1 MRNLSKDFKGQR
13 PLLIQPAQAEAYLN
27 RVGDME
33 IPMDAKMSD
42 MGEMLSAIFGEKPTL
57 EKFPPFAIIPV
68 KGVIGKNL
76 SELES
81 LCGCCDIHDVEEMLE
96 ECERDTSIK
105 TIILDIDSPGG
116 TSVGVPE
123 LANRI
128 KNCSKEVISFTGN
141 ECCSAAYWLGSQASK
156 FYATPS
162 SSVGSIGVYI
172 AFPDCSEAFKMEGV
186 KMDVIKSGTYKGAG
200 IPGTS
205 LDEGQ
210 RQMLQQEVED
220 IHADF
225 KEAVKSV
232 RSFVE
237 DSSMEGQMF
246 SGKRGAEAGLVTSLT
261 NGFDEMMKEFDA
273 AVFAQVESDEEN
285 DKRHGDEIGASSEED
300 GEEEEAMALKK
311 LRATAASRALSGLKI
326 KLSAEDED
334 EDKKSEDEDEDKKSE
349 DEDEDK
355 KSEGED
361 EDKKSE
367 DEDEEKKSKSDDDD
381 KPKDEDEEDEKKSE
395 GDDEEPKDE
404 DEEDKPGSKSD
415 DDEKPESEGDE
426 EEKKSEDDEGTEP
439 QPDGEDKPDEDKSKD
454 DADDENDSG
463 EKAVETDSKHNK
475 GSVKKNRSKG
485 VA

>member
-205 LDEGQ
+205 LDENQ
-210 RQMLQQEVED
+210 RKMLQQEVSD

-232 RSFVE
+232 RTFVE

-261 NGFDEMMKEFDA
+261 NGFDEMLKEMDA
-273 AVFAQVESDEEN
+273 AVFTQVESDEEN
-285 DKRHGDEIGASSEED
+285 DKRHADEMGASSEED
-300 GEEEEAMALKK
+300 GEEEKAFAKAMS
-311 LRATAASRALSGLKI
+311 AADRALSGLKI
-326 KLSAEDED
+326 KMSSEEED
-334 EDKKSEDEDEDKKSE
+334 EDKKSE
-349 DEDEDK
+349 
-355 KSEGED
+355 
-361 EDKKSE
+361 
-367 DEDEEKKSKSDDDD
+367 
-381 KPKDEDEEDEKKSE
+381 DEDEEDEKKSE
-395 GDDEEPKDE
+395 GDDEEPKEE
-404 DEEDKPGSKSD
+404 DEEEKPESKSD
-415 DDEKPESEGDE
+415 DDEKPESEDE
-426 EEKKSEDDEGTEP
+426 DEEKKSEDDEGTEP

-475 GSVKKNRSKG
+475 DSVKKNRSKG

>member
-42 MGEMLSAIFGEKPTL
+42 IGEMLSAIFGEKPTL

-128 KNCSKEVISFTGN
+128 KNYSKEVISFTGN

-210 RQMLQQEVED
+210 RKMLQQEVED

-261 NGFDEMMKEFDA
+261 NGFDEMLQELDA
-273 AVFAQVESDEEN
+273 AVFAQIESDEEN
-285 DKRHGDEIGASSEED
+285 DKRHADEMGASSEED
-300 GEEEEAMALKK
+300 GEEEEAMALKN

-334 EDKKSEDEDEDKKSE
+334 EDKKSEDEDE
-349 DEDEDK
+349 
-355 KSEGED
+355 
-361 EDKKSE
+361 
-367 DEDEEKKSKSDDDD
+367 EKKSKSDDDE

-395 GDDEEPKDE
+395 GDDEKPKDE
-404 DEEDKPGSKSD
+404 DEEDKPDSKSD
-415 DDEKPESEGDE
+415 DDEKPESEDE
-426 EEKKSEDDEGTEP
+426 DEEKKSEDDEGTEP
-439 QPDGEDKPDEDKSKD
+439 QPDDEDKPDEGKSKD

-475 GSVKKNRSKG
+475 DSVKKNRSKG

>member
-33 IPMDAKMSD
+33 IPMSAKMSD

-81 LCGCCDIHDVEEMLE
+81 MCGCCDIHDVEEMLE

-128 KNCSKEVISFTGN
+128 KNCTKEVISFTGN

-162 SSVGSIGVYI
+162 ASVGSIGVYI

-186 KMDVIKSGTYKGAG
+186 RMDVIKSGAYKGAG

-210 RQMLQQEVED
+210 RKMLQMEVED

-261 NGFDEMMKEFDA
+261 NGFDEMLQELDA

-285 DKRHGDEIGASSEED
+285 DKRHADEMGASSEEESED
-300 GEEEEAMALKK
+300 EKAFAKVM
-311 LRATAASRALSGLKI
+311 TAASRALAGLKI
-326 KLSAEDED
+326 KMSEDDKD
-334 EDKKSEDEDEDKKSE
+334 EDKKANGDEDE
-349 DEDEDK
+349 
-355 KSEGED
+355 
-361 EDKKSE
+361 E
-367 DEDEEKKSKSDDDD
+367 DEDEEKKSKSDDED

-395 GDDEEPKDE
+395 GDDEDKKSE
-404 DEEDKPGSKSD
+404 DEEDKPDSKSD
-415 DDEKPESEGDE
+415 DEDKPKDEDEDEEKKSEDE
-426 EEKKSEDDEGTEP
+426 DEEKKSEDDDKGTEP
-439 QPDGEDKPDEDKSKD
+439 QPDGEDEPEDGKSKE

-475 GSVKKNRSKG
+475 ESVKKNRSKG

>member
-13 PLLIQPAQAEAYLN
+13 PLLIQPAQAEAYLQ

-42 MGEMLSAIFGEKPTL
+42 MGDMLSAIFGEKPVL
-57 EKFPPFAIIPV
+57 EKFPPFAVIPV

-81 LCGCCDIHDVEEMLE
+81 LCGCCDIQDIEEMLE

-128 KNCSKEVISFTGN
+128 KACTKEVISFTGN

-172 AFPDCSEAFKMEGV
+172 AFPDCSEAYKMEGV
-186 KMDVIKSGTYKGAG
+186 KMDVIKSGMYKGAG

-205 LDEGQ
+205 LDENQ
-210 RQMLQQEVED
+210 RKMLQQEVED
-220 IHADF
+220 THIDF
-225 KEAVKSV
+225 KDAVKAV

-237 DSSMEGQMF
+237 DASMEGQQF
-246 SGKRGAEAGLVTSLT
+246 SGKRAADAGLVTSLT
-261 NGFDEMMKEFDA
+261 NGFDEMMKELDV
-273 AVFAQVESDEEN
+273 AVSAQMESDEEN
-285 DKRHGDEIGASSEED
+285 DERAESAEGEK
-300 GEEEEAMALKK
+300 GEEKEAMS
-311 LRATAASRALSGLKI
+311 LRGIVRSASARALSGLKI
-326 KLSAEDED
+326 KASAEKDEEDED
-334 EDKKSEDEDEDKKSE
+334 DEEDKKSEDDEEDKKSE
-349 DEDEDK
+349 DDE
-355 KSEGED
+355 

-367 DEDEEKKSKSDDDD
+367 DDEEDKKSKSDDDD
-381 KPKDEDEEDEKKSE
+381 KPESEDDEDDKKS
-395 GDDEEPKDE
+395 K
-404 DEEDKPGSKSD
+404 
-415 DDEKPESEGDE
+415 
-426 EEKKSEDDEGTEP
+426 DDEGTEP
-439 QPDGEDKPDEDKSKD
+439 QPDDDEKPEEGKSKEDAEDED
-454 DADDENDSG
+454 DSG
-463 EKAVETDSKHNK
+463 EKAVDTDSKHNK
-475 GSVKKNRSKG
+475 DSIKKNRSKG

>member
-33 IPMDAKMSD
+33 IPMDAKMSE

-57 EKFPPFAIIPV
+57 EKFPPIAIIPV
-68 KGVIGKNL
+68 KGVIGKGL

-81 LCGCCDIHDVEEMLE
+81 LCGCCDVHDIEEMLE
-96 ECERDTSIK
+96 ECERDPSIK

-141 ECCSAAYWLGSQASK
+141 ECCSAAYWIGSQASS

-172 AFPDCSEAFKMEGV
+172 AFPDCSEAYKMEGV
-186 KMDVIKSGTYKGAG
+186 KMDVIKSGAYKGAG

-210 RQMLQQEVED
+210 RKMLQQEVED
-220 IHADF
+220 IHVDF

-237 DSSMEGQMF
+237 DSSMEGQQF
-246 SGKRGAEAGLVTSLT
+246 SGKRAAEAGLVTALT
-261 NGFDEMMKEFDA
+261 NGFDEMVQSINPE
-273 AVFAQVESDEEN
+273 VFAQVESDEEN
-285 DKRHGDEIGASSEED
+285 DKRQAEASAPSMFEK
-300 GEEEEAMALKK
+300 AMS
-311 LRATAASRALSGLKI
+311 AADRALSGLKV
-326 KLSAEDED
+326 KMSKANEDEKEDED
-334 EDKKSEDEDEDKKSE
+334 EKEKSEDEDEEKKSEDEDEDKKPESKSEEDDKPEAE
-349 DEDEDK
+349 DEEDDK
-355 KSEGED
+355 KSEGDEDEPKSEGD
-361 EDKKSE
+361 EDKE
-367 DEDEEKKSKSDDDD
+367 DEDEEKKS
-381 KPKDEDEEDEKKSE
+381 
-395 GDDEEPKDE
+395 
-404 DEEDKPGSKSD
+404 
-415 DDEKPESEGDE
+415 EGDE
-426 EEKKSEDDEGTEP
+426 DGVEP
-439 QPDGEDKPDEDKSKD
+439 QPAGEEDPDKDKERAEDED
-454 DADDENDSG
+454 DSG

-475 GSVKKNRSKG
+475 SDSKRNRSKG

>member
-27 RVGDME
+27 RVSDME
-33 IPMDAKMSD
+33 IPMDAKMSE
-42 MGEMLSAIFGEKPTL
+42 MGDMLSAIFGEKPTL
-57 EKFPPFAIIPV
+57 EKFPPLAIIPV
-68 KGVIGKNL
+68 KGVIGKGL

-81 LCGCCDIHDVEEMLE
+81 LCGCCDVHEIEEMLE
-96 ECERDTSIK
+96 ECERDPSIK

-141 ECCSAAYWLGSQASK
+141 ECCSAAYWIGSQASA

-172 AFPDCSEAFKMEGV
+172 AFPDCSEAYKMEGV
-186 KMDVIKSGTYKGAG
+186 KMDVIKSGAYKGAG

-205 LDEGQ
+205 LDENQ
-210 RQMLQQEVED
+210 RKMLQQEVSD

-237 DSSMEGQMF
+237 DSSMEGQQF
-246 SGKRGAEAGLVTSLT
+246 SGKRAAEAGLVTSLT
-261 NGFDEMMKEFDA
+261 NGFDEMIQSINPE
-273 AVFAQVESDEEN
+273 VFAQVESDEEN
-285 DKRHGDEIGASSEED
+285 DKRQAEASAPSLFEK
-300 GEEEEAMALKK
+300 AMS
-311 LRATAASRALSGLKI
+311 AADRALSGLKI
-326 KLSAEDED
+326 KMSEANEDEEEDDDEDED
-334 EDKKSEDEDEDKKSE
+334 EKPESKSEEDEKPEAE
-349 DEDEDK
+349 DEEDDK
-355 KSEGED
+355 KSEGDED
-361 EDKKSE
+361 EPKSEGDEDEKEKSE
-367 DEDEEKKSKSDDDD
+367 DEDEEKKS
-381 KPKDEDEEDEKKSE
+381 E
-395 GDDEEPKDE
+395 GDDD
-404 DEEDKPGSKSD
+404 GV
-415 DDEKPESEGDE
+415 
-426 EEKKSEDDEGTEP
+426 EP
-439 QPDGEDKPDEDKSKD
+439 QPSEEEDPEKDKESAEDED
-454 DADDENDSG
+454 DSG

-475 GSVKKNRSKG
+475 SGANRNRSRG

>member
-205 LDEGQ
+205 LDENQ
-210 RQMLQQEVED
+210 RKMLQQEVED

-261 NGFDEMMKEFDA
+261 NGFDEMLKELDA

-285 DKRHGDEIGASSEED
+285 DKRHADEMEASSEEE
-300 GEEEEAMALKK
+300 GEDEEAMALKK

-326 KLSAEDED
+326 KLSAEDE
-334 EDKKSEDEDEDKKSE
+334 
-349 DEDEDK
+349 
-355 KSEGED
+355 
-361 EDKKSE
+361 E
-367 DEDEEKKSKSDDDD
+367 DEDEEEGEDKDKKSKSEDED

-395 GDDEEPKDE
+395 GDDEEPKEEDE
-404 DEEDKPGSKSD
+404 DEKPESKSD
-415 DDEKPESEGDE
+415 DDEKPESEDE
-426 EEKKSEDDEGTEP
+426 DEEKKSEEDEGTEP
-439 QPDGEDKPDEDKSKD
+439 QPDGEDEPDEGKSKD
-454 DADDENDSG
+454 DADEENDSG

>member
-13 PLLIQPAQAEAYLN
+13 PMLIQPAQAEAYLN

-57 EKFPPFAIIPV
+57 EKFPPFAVIPV

-96 ECERDTSIK
+96 ECERDTSIT

-128 KNCSKEVISFTGN
+128 KNCTKEVISFTGN
-141 ECCSAAYWLGSQASK
+141 ECCSAAYWLGSQASS

-172 AFPDCSEAFKMEGV
+172 AFPDVSEAYKMEGV
-186 KMDVIKSGTYKGAG
+186 KMDVIKSGAYKGAG

-210 RQMLQQEVED
+210 RNMLQQEVSD
-220 IHADF
+220 IHVDF

-246 SGKRGAEAGLVTSLT
+246 SGKRGAEAGLVTSLI
-261 NGFDEMMKEFDA
+261 NGFDELMQSLDA
-273 AVFAQVESDEEN
+273 GVFAQIESDEEN
-285 DKRHGDEIGASSEED
+285 DKRQGESEE
-300 GEEEEAMALKK
+300 GEDEAKMLAFAKSQK
-311 LRATAASRALSGLKI
+311 TASARALSGLVINASSK
-326 KLSAEDED
+326 SEDDED
-334 EDKKSEDEDEDKKSE
+334 DKKSEDDEDDKKSEDDEEDKKSEDDED
-349 DEDEDK
+349 D
-355 KSEGED
+355 
-361 EDKKSE
+361 
-367 DEDEEKKSKSDDDD
+367 KKSKSDD
-381 KPKDEDEEDEKKSE
+381 ED
-395 GDDEEPKDE
+395 
-404 DEEDKPGSKSD
+404 
-415 DDEKPESEGDE
+415 KPESEDDE

-439 QPDGEDKPDEDKSKD
+439 QPDDEEKPDEGNSKEDAEDED
-454 DADDENDSG
+454 DNG
-463 EKAVETDSKHNK
+463 EKAVDTDSKHNK
-475 GSVKKNRSKG
+475 GSVRKNRSKG

>member
-261 NGFDEMMKEFDA
+261 NGFDEMLKELDA
-273 AVFAQVESDEEN
+273 AVFAQIESDEEN
-285 DKRHGDEIGASSEED
+285 DKRHADEMGASSEED

-355 KSEGED
+355 KSE
-361 EDKKSE
+361 
-367 DEDEEKKSKSDDDD
+367 DEDEKKESKSDDED

-395 GDDEEPKDE
+395 GDDEEPKEE
-404 DEEDKPGSKSD
+404 DEEEKPESKSD
-415 DDEKPESEGDE
+415 DDEKPESEDE
-426 EEKKSEDDEGTEP
+426 DEEKKSEDDEGTEP

>member
-27 RVGDME
+27 RVGDMD
-33 IPMDAKMSD
+33 IPMSAKMSD

-81 LCGCCDIHDVEEMLE
+81 MCGCCDIHDVEEMLE

-156 FYATPS
+156 FYATAS
-162 SSVGSIGVYI
+162 ASVGSIGVYI

-186 KMDVIKSGTYKGAG
+186 KMDVIKSGAYKGAG

-210 RQMLQQEVED
+210 RKMLQMEVED

-261 NGFDEMMKEFDA
+261 NGFDEMLQELDA

-285 DKRHGDEIGASSEED
+285 DKRHADEMSASSEEESED
-300 GEEEEAMALKK
+300 EKAFALKK
-311 LRATAASRALSGLKI
+311 LKATAASRALAGLKI
-326 KLSAEDED
+326 KMSDEDKDDEKKSNGDEDEEDEEEKKESKSDDEDKPKEEGEDEEKKSEDED
-334 EDKKSEDEDEDKKSE
+334 DDKKSEDEDQ
-349 DEDEDK
+349 
-355 KSEGED
+355 
-361 EDKKSE
+361 
-367 DEDEEKKSKSDDDD
+367 
-381 KPKDEDEEDEKKSE
+381 
-395 GDDEEPKDE
+395 
-404 DEEDKPGSKSD
+404 
-415 DDEKPESEGDE
+415 
-426 EEKKSEDDEGTEP
+426 GTEP
-439 QPDGEDKPDEDKSKD
+439 QPDGEDEPEDGKSKEE
-454 DADDENDSG
+454 ADDENDSG

-475 GSVKKNRSKG
+475 ESVKKNRSKG

>member
-33 IPMDAKMSD
+33 IPMDAKMSE

-57 EKFPPFAIIPV
+57 EKFPPIAIIPV
-68 KGVIGKNL
+68 KGVIGKGL

-81 LCGCCDIHDVEEMLE
+81 LCGCCDVHDIEEMLE
-96 ECERDTSIK
+96 ECERDPSIK

-141 ECCSAAYWLGSQASK
+141 ECWSAAYWIGSQASS

-172 AFPDCSEAFKMEGV
+172 AFPDCSEAYKMEGV
-186 KMDVIKSGTYKGAG
+186 KMDVIKSGAYKGAG

-210 RQMLQQEVED
+210 RKMLQQEVED
-220 IHADF
+220 IHVDF
-225 KEAVKSV
+225 KDAVKSV

-237 DSSMEGQMF
+237 DSSMEGQQF
-246 SGKRGAEAGLVTSLT
+246 SGKRAAEAGLVTALT
-261 NGFDEMMKEFDA
+261 NGFDEMVQSINPE
-273 AVFAQVESDEEN
+273 VFAQVESDEEN
-285 DKRHGDEIGASSEED
+285 DKRQAEASAPSMFEK
-300 GEEEEAMALKK
+300 AMS
-311 LRATAASRALSGLKI
+311 AADRALSGLKV
-326 KLSAEDED
+326 KMSKANEDEKEDED
-334 EDKKSEDEDEDKKSE
+334 EKE
-349 DEDEDK
+349 
-355 KSEGED
+355 
-361 EDKKSE
+361 KSE
-367 DEDEEKKSKSDDDD
+367 DEDEEKKSEEDD
-381 KPKDEDEEDEKKSE
+381 KPEAEDEEDDKKSEGDEDEPKSEGDEDKEDEDEEKKSE
-395 GDDEEPKDE
+395 GDE
-404 DEEDKPGSKSD
+404 DGV
-415 DDEKPESEGDE
+415 
-426 EEKKSEDDEGTEP
+426 EP
-439 QPDGEDKPDEDKSKD
+439 QPAGEEDPDKDKERAEDED
-454 DADDENDSG
+454 DSG

-475 GSVKKNRSKG
+475 SDSKRNRSKG